1 MTEEIIFTDP
11 IVDQEPEAV
20 PEAPADL
27 TPTVIE
33 AQAMFAGNPGLA
45 SVHTTEGIL
54 HRDGVL
60 QRTAIGE

>member
-1 MTEEIIFTDP
+1 MTDETTSTEP
-11 IVDQEPEAV
+11 IVDQ
-20 PEAPADL
+20 APADPVEL
-27 TPTVIE
+27 VPTVSE
-33 AQAMFAGNPGLA
+33 AQAMFADNPGLA